1 MEPTDL
7 TVEILKGIRD
17 EVHTTNE
24 RLDGLRTEVNE
35 GLDGLRTEVNEGL
48 DGLRTE
54 VHTTNERL
62 DGLRTEVHTTN
73 ERLDGLR
80 TEVNEGLDGL
90 RTEMHERLGE
100 TNERLEGLADEV
112 QGLRADTVQRFD
124 EANDRFGRLER
135 RQTESEVRLSTELVA
150 VVAAVREVRDVLRE
164 DLGLRA
170 RVEDHERRIAA
181 VETRVG

>member
-1 MEPTDL
+1 MQPTDV
-7 TVEILKGIRD
+7 TVEILKSIRD
-17 EVHTTNE
+17 EVQ
-24 RLDGLRTEVNE
+24 
-35 GLDGLRTEVNEGL
+35 
-48 DGLRTE
+48 GLRTE
-54 VHTTNERL
+54 VHSTNERL
-62 DGLRTEVHTTN
+62 EV
-73 ERLDGLR
+73 
-80 TEVNEGLDGL
+80 
-90 RTEMHERLGE
+90 